1 MWLGRFSFSFTIKP
15 SHKTIQILLKNLKLL
30 LFYCILIGSLHSRG
44 PGGSILSNNENISK
58 NPKILKEN
66 YIFKG
71 FLLMVEGRLAVIEM
85 ETNLPC
91 T

>member
-1 MWLGRFSFSFTIKP
+1 MHG
-15 SHKTIQILLKNLKLL
+15 
-30 LFYCILIGSLHSRG
+30 ILIGSLHSRG

-85 ETNLPC
+85 EPDRIGNSWPGPSVHLQNLNNFPIFKKNP
-91 T
+91 